1 MEEKYHE
8 GGSYILEKEGNLD
21 SVVTV
26 WSFFSTQFFAFIAS
40 PHHCPARLS

>member
-8 GGSYILEKEGNLD
+8 GGSYILVKEGSLD

-26 WSFFSTQFFAFIAS
+26 WSFFSTQFFASIAS
-40 PHHCPARLS
+40 LHPCPARLS